1 MCSIPFLAHL
11 RGGRCYNTSSGT
23 CTTAGNHEYNV
34 CPFLPLCPVGEQLKG
49 GRGASFHTVIL
60 CISLLSLFLLRF
72 GNFLLP
78 LQFVRKRWLAH
89 DTWLTVVLSF
99 APCHYRNRFAVT
111 ALLTMLGYQPA
122 FTDHLCAC
130 RFAVVILSISPSSPL
145 FFFNFFLSFWHR
157 TQPPLYFK

>member
-11 RGGRCYNTSSGT
+11 RGGRCYHTSSGT

-72 GNFLLP
+72 GNFVLP
-78 LQFVRKRWLAH
+78 LQFCAEVVACPWR
-89 DTWLTVVLSF
+89 LTDSCSL
-99 APCHYRNRFAVT
+99 
-111 ALLTMLGYQPA
+111 
-122 FTDHLCAC
+122 
-130 RFAVVILSISPSSPL
+130 ISPLSLQEQACCDCFTHYARLPTSIRWSFMCLQICSCHSFHFPQFSFI
-145 FFFNFFLSFWHR
+145 FFIFF
-157 TQPPLYFK
+157 